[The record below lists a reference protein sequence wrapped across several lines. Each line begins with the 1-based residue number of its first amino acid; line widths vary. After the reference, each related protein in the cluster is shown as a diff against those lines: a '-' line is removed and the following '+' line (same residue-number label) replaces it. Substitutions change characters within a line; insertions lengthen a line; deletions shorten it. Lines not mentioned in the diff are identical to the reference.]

1 MALALT
7 VPAAVGLIVAAHPI
21 IEVLFERGAFGPRD
35 TDMTAFALRAFAAGL
50 PAFVMVKV
58 LSAALFAR
66 LDLKTPMWAGI
77 LAAIVNLA
85 LAIAL
90 FDRFGGAGIALATSA
105 AGWINAGALWVVLSR
120 RRLWRVD
127 GPLEHRLPRLVAASL
142 AMGVVVW
149 VLREVLDR
157 WLGAEN
163 ALLIKVGALAG
174 LVGIGA
180 GVYLGLGLLIGGID
194 LASIRAGL
202 RAKQTSEDDPVA
214 AVLAD

>member
-1 MALALT
+1 
-7 VPAAVGLIVAAHPI
+7 
-21 IEVLFERGAFGPRD
+21 
-35 TDMTAFALRAFAAGL
+35 
-50 PAFVMVKV
+50 VMVKV